1 MLEEI
6 RVKKAAQHNLK
17 RIDVD
22 LPRNKLIVVTGP
34 SRSWISVTVPTVDR
48 GLEEMVFWSM
58 EMDGERPSIDSISG
72 FSICSM
78 YWRA

>member
-22 LPRNKLIVVTGP
+22 LPRNRLIVVTGP
-34 SRSWISVTVPTVDR
+34 SGSFLAS
-48 GLEEMVFWSM
+48 
-58 EMDGERPSIDSISG
+58 SG
-72 FSICSM
+72 RFC
-78 YWRA
+78 